1 MDLFREMVLTATA
14 GGDFVAVPLLLVA
27 EMLAGIG
34 VGMPPAN
41 FPFPIGGVVGGVV
54 AMEPV
59 TKAPP

>member
-1 MDLFREMVLTATA
+1 MVLTA
-14 GGDFVAVPLLLVA
+14 GGGFVAVPLLLVA

-41 FPFPIGGVVGGVV
+41 FPFPIGGVVGGEVV